1 MGFRGLC
8 LMDGPL
14 AIRQADYASV
24 YPAGLSVAA
33 SWDRQLARQRGMD
46 MGTEFKGKGAN
57 VALGPVAGPLGR
69 SAYGGR
75 NWEVRASSL
84 FLFPVFFLLP
94 TPPPP
99 PGAPPSL
106 IFKLYGQE
114 TMHTFRCVSQESK
127 LMVHCLGLLSR
138 AIPYRPL
145 IRRYY
150 RRHAIH
156 WPAGLR
162 KTCVSFYI
170 YLVLVLC

>member
-1 MGFRGLC
+1 
-8 LMDGPL
+8 MDGPL

-75 NWEVRASSL
+75 NWEVGASSL
-84 FLFPVFFLLP
+84 YSFPLFSS
-94 TPPPP
+94 PPPLRGP
-99 PGAPPSL
+99 PPSL
-106 IFKLYGQE
+106 ILKLYGQKA
-114 TMHTFRCVSQESK
+114 MHTFRCISQESK
-127 LMVHCLGLLSR
+127 LIVHCPGLFSR
-138 AIPYRPL
+138 AIPYRAL

-162 KTCVSFYI
+162 KT
-170 YLVLVLC
+170 